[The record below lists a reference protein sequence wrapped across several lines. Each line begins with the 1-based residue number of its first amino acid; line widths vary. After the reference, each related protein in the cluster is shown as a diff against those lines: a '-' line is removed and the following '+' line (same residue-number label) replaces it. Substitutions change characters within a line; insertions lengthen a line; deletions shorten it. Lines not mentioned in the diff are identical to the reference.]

1 MFENLS
7 AKLSQI
13 TRKLINQRRL
23 NENDINDFLR
33 QIRMAL
39 LEADVNFKVVK
50 SLIESIKNETHD
62 PEFSKSLNP
71 GYLLVEILK
80 QQLITI
86 LTSDNSELVKSN
98 KKCSKILLVGI
109 QGSGKTTTAA
119 KLSFYLN
126 KLNQK
131 TLLVAN
137 DLVRPAAIDQLIKLA
152 NDNELDIYYDKKI
165 NDSIKIAENSLK
177 LSSDN
182 QYQWTIIDTAGR
194 SQLDDEMMKELIT
207 IKNKVNPEE
216 CILVVDSMIGQT
228 AVDIANSFN
237 EKLGLTG
244 LIITKLDGDSKGGSA
259 VSIVKETGLPIKF
272 IGTGEKVDE
281 FDKFYPDRIS
291 SRILGMGDLQTLAE
305 KASEQ
310 IDHQKAEDLTK
321 KIVSDSFDFNDL
333 LDQMNSIKKMGSLE
347 SIINMIPGVNLN
359 QMGSKL
365 SENESKMNKM
375 KYMIDSMTPIER
387 RNPNILNVSRRKRIA
402 TGSGLT
408 HIEVNQLINQFNQ
421 TKKMMKSFYG
431 KNGRNLNKLIKSGN
445 FPN

>member
-137 DLVRPAAIDQLIKLA
+137 DLVSPAAIDLLIKLA

-177 LSSDN
+177 FSSDN